1 MTNSELIE
9 LVEVLNG
16 LALQGLGFVFE
27 FHPVFGPLVGVDC
40 DFYVPEDATLEDF
53 AHHFREVAKDCHI
66 VANKLEEII
75 KSRKE
80 N

>member
-9 LVEVLNG
+9 LVEELNG
-16 LALQGLGFVFE
+16 LELQGLDFVFK
-27 FHPVFGPLVGVDC
+27 FYPVFGPLVGVDC
-40 DFYVPEDATLEDF
+40 GFHVPEDATLEDF
-53 AHHFREVAKDCHI
+53 AHHFREVAKDCRT

-75 KSRKE
+75 NTRKE